1 MKLKL
6 LENIKSAAAMLTI
19 ISLLAMV
26 LTGGWLLLVELLDQ
40 GAFSYACYGF
50 VVSLAA
56 YFLIEF
62 YQKSK

>member
-1 MKLKL
+1 MSKL
-6 LENIKSAAAMLTI
+6 LEIIKSAAAILTI

-50 VVSLAA
+50 VVSLAT